1 MFCRSSWLRICIFR
15 TFNLSSYCGVL
26 SSPFFLA
33 SSDIKIHCGRMA
45 ANCFFIC
52 GVTLGARW
60 LARVSNS
67 ALVMTVLQSAAEDF
81 VAVVLAPVAAVP
93 LAAAVLV
100 CAGHTPLIDDRR
112 RWGNRRG
119 RIRRS
124 RFGLGRA
131 RSTRHSLSPC
141 QRSQQNTHQ
150 PPLTHKS
157 FPPGLVR

>member
-26 SSPFFLA
+26 SSPFFFA
-33 SSDIKIHCGRMA
+33 SSDIRIHWGRMVA
-45 ANCFFIC
+45 SCFFIC

-93 LAAAVLV
+93 LAAALLV
-100 CAGHTPLIDDRR
+100 RAGHTPLIVMT
-112 RWGNRRG
+112 
-119 RIRRS
+119 
-124 RFGLGRA
+124 A
-131 RSTRHSLSPC
+131 A
-141 QRSQQNTHQ
+141 
-150 PPLTHKS
+150 
-157 FPPGLVR
+157 V